1 MAIQMTGVSVAEL
14 HEQIKQ
20 IQQEIEG
27 RKASTKANLRGEIEQ
42 RLREV
47 ELTIFDIFPELKK
60 TGRQQTA
67 VSKVRADVQAKYKD
81 PASGDT
87 WSGRGRSPKWVSA
100 ILQSTGMTIEQFKA
114 SGDYHISA

>member
-67 VSKVRADVQAKYKD
+67 VSKVRADILPKYKD

-100 ILQSTGMTIEQFKA
+100 ILQSKGITIKQFKA
-114 SGDYHISA
+114 SGDYHI

>member
-1 MAIQMTGVSVAEL
+1 MTNQRTGVSIAEL

-27 RKASTKANLRGEIEQ
+27 RKASTRANLRGEIEQ

-87 WSGRGRSPKWVSA
+87 WSVACHYIWLNQYFWGYYSRNLFGV
-100 ILQSTGMTIEQFKA
+100 FK
-114 SGDYHISA
+114 H